1 MRSGI
6 YSGITPVK
14 FKQIKQTM
22 SITERSVKRP
32 IATTMVFLIIITLG
46 MIGFRFLPVDLLPP
60 IEYPQLTVS
69 VNYSNVGPE
78 EMEQIVTERIEN
90 AIAGVPNIERVTS
103 RSGEGNSWVSLH
115 FAQGTNLDEAAN
127 DLRAALDRLRRSLPE
142 EAEPPAI
149 WKFDPNDAPIVIIGA
164 KSEREMAELTRILE
178 REINKR
184 FEQLKGVGAIN
195 VWGGVYS
202 EIHVD
207 MMRDRLLSS
216 NLTATDVIQALNRE
230 NVNLPGGNVKEGLS
244 DLYVRTMGEFTSVDQ
259 VANTIVRIV
268 DGNPIRV
275 RDVARVEMGYQDI
288 GRYVEIDEQPTIR
301 IGIRKTSG
309 ANTVE
314 VSRLVRE
321 EVARVNAERDDLQL
335 QVITDQS
342 DFIQS
347 SIDNVRNAAV
357 WGGILAVIV
366 LFAFLRNGSTTL
378 IIAISIPISIIAT
391 FALLYFN
398 GLTLN
403 QMSFGG
409 LALGVGLIVDNAIVV
424 LENIVRKRQQG
435 KKPEESALIGTRQV
449 AGAIIASTLTT
460 SVIFLPVLFM
470 RTITGLMFQELALV
484 VVFALLCSLL
494 VALTLVPMLS
504 SKFLTIKADNP
515 DPSKRPAH
523 QRFFQGMENRYGNLL
538 ERSLRN
544 KSIVAGTTLV
554 LLVASV
560 MLFPMIPFELAPQT
574 DSDEVQVRM
583 SLDEGTNITV
593 MYEYLLRLDEIVQS
607 LVPSG
612 EVLYFTREVRNNS
625 GSIELTLRD
634 QSERRTT
641 AANLADHLRRN
652 LQDAIPGADIR
663 VSARSGLWIL
673 RRVFSSGG
681 DGESVQMQLRGYDLE
696 LAEQIALEMANRIEV
711 LPGIS
716 DVRASEQEGRPE
728 QNIRFDRERLAQLG
742 IGVQDIA
749 AAIQTNIG
757 GRRAGYFRTDG
768 EEIPIT
774 VRLRP
779 EDRLSLLDLDN
790 ITVRSSTGTIL
801 PLSAL
806 VTQELGR
813 GPTNINRVDGQR
825 VTYISANL
833 ESGVALGDAVN
844 LIRNELSDFPMP
856 EGYTLY
862 FGGEYEEQ
870 QRAQRDFIL
879 AIIMALVLIY
889 MVMAAQ
895 FERFIDPLIVMFS
908 VPLAIIGIVPTMML
922 TGTTLNLQSFMGIIM
937 LIGIVVNNAIV
948 LVDYINLMRREE
960 NLPVHKAVVEAGKLR
975 LRPILLTTVTTVLG
989 LLPLSFGFGAGGE
1002 IQAALARV
1010 VIGGLTASTL
1020 ITLVLIPVVYV
1031 TVTTA
1036 VERVKAWSASLR
1048 SSETEQPVTVE
1059 SGV

>member
-1 MRSGI
+1 
-6 YSGITPVK
+6 
-14 FKQIKQTM
+14 M
-22 SITERSVKRP
+22 SLSAKSVKRP
-32 IATTMVFLIIITLG
+32 IATTMVFLIVITLG

-60 IEYPQLTVS
+60 IEYPQLTV
-69 VNYSNVGPE
+69 NIDYSNVGPA
-78 EMEQIVTERIEN
+78 EMEQIITDRVEN
-90 AIAGVPNIERVTS
+90 AIAGIPNIERVTS
-103 RSGEGNSWVSLH
+103 RSGEGNSRVSLH

-127 DLRAALDRLRRSLPE
+127 DLRAALDRVRSNLPD
-142 EAEPPAI
+142 EAEAPRI
-149 WKFDPNDAPIVIIGA
+149 WKFDPNDAPIVIVGA
-164 KSEREMAELTRILE
+164 KSEREMAELTRILD

-184 FEQLKGVGAIN
+184 FEQLKGVGAIDI
-195 VWGGVYS
+195 WGGVYS
-202 EIHVD
+202 EIHID
-207 MMRDRLLSS
+207 LMRDRLLSS
-216 NLTATDVIQALNRE
+216 NLTANDVIQALNRE

-244 DLYVRTMGEFTSVDQ
+244 DLYIRTLGEYTSVDQ
-259 VANTIVRIV
+259 IANTIIRVV
-268 DGNPIRV
+268 DGSPIRV
-275 RDVARVEMGYQDI
+275 RDVAMVELGYQDV

-314 VSRLVRE
+314 VARLVRE
-321 EVARVNAERDDLQL
+321 EVAKVNSERDDLEL

-424 LENIVRKRQQG
+424 LENIVRQRQRG
-435 KKPEESALIGTRQV
+435 KNLEESALVGTKQV

-470 RTITGLMFQELALV
+470 QTITGLLFQELALV

-504 SKFLTIKADNP
+504 SKFLTFKPDNP

-523 QRFFQGMENRYGNLL
+523 QRFFEGMEHRYGKIL
-538 ERSLRN
+538 ESSLRR
-544 KSIVAGTTLV
+544 KGVVAGSTLV
-554 LLVASV
+554 LLIASV
-560 MLFPMIPFELAPQT
+560 MLFPLIPFELAPQT
-574 DSDEVQVRM
+574 DSDEVQVSMR
-583 SLDEGTNITV
+583 LDEGTNITV
-593 MYEYLLRLDEIVQS
+593 MYDYLLRLDDAVQV
-607 LVPSG
+607 LVPQG
-612 EVLYFTREVRNNS
+612 DVLYFTREVRSNRAS
-625 GSIELTLRD
+625 VELTLKD

-641 AANLADHLRRN
+641 AVEIADHLRSN
-652 LQDAIPGADIR
+652 LQDAIPGADIQ

-681 DGESVQMQLRGYDLE
+681 DGESVQMQLRGYDLA
-696 LAEQIALEMANRIEV
+696 LAEQIAMEMSTRIET
-711 LPGIS
+711 LDGIA

-728 QNIRFDRERLAQLG
+728 QNIRFDRERIAQLG

-749 AAIQTNIG
+749 SALQTNIG
-757 GRRAGYFRTDG
+757 GRRAGYYRVDG

-779 EDRLSLLDLDN
+779 EDRLSLQDLDN
-790 ITVRSSTGTIL
+790 ITVRSSAGEIL

-806 VTQELGR
+806 VSQDMGR

-833 ESGVALGDAVN
+833 ESGVPLGDAVSR
-844 LIRNELSDFPMP
+844 IQTELADYPLP
-856 EGYTLY
+856 EGFSLY

-870 QRAQRDFIL
+870 QKARRDFIL

-948 LVDYINLMRREE
+948 LVDYINLLRREE
-960 NLPVHKAVVEAGKLR
+960 NLPIHKAVVEAGKLR

-1031 TVTTA
+1031 TITTA
-1036 VERVKAWSASLR
+1036 TERVKEWVASFR
-1048 SSETEQPVTVE
+1048 
-1059 SGV
+1059 

>member
-1 MRSGI
+1 
-6 YSGITPVK
+6 
-14 FKQIKQTM
+14 M
-22 SITERSVKRP
+22 SLSAKSVKRP
-32 IATTMVFLIIITLG
+32 IATTMVFLIVITLG

-60 IEYPQLTVS
+60 IEYPQLTVF
-69 VNYSNVGPE
+69 VNYSNVGPA
-78 EMEQIVTERIEN
+78 EMEQIVTDRIEN

-103 RSGEGNSWVSLH
+103 RSGEGNSRVSLH

-127 DLRAALDRLRRSLPE
+127 DLRAALDRVRRSLPE
-142 EAEPPAI
+142 EADAPGI
-149 WKFDPNDAPIVIIGA
+149 WKFDPNDAPIVIVGA

-184 FEQLKGVGAIN
+184 FEQIKGVGAID

-202 EIHVD
+202 EIHID
-207 MMRDRLLSS
+207 LMRDRLLSS
-216 NLTATDVIQALNRE
+216 NLTANDVIQALNRE

-244 DLYVRTMGEFTSVDQ
+244 DLYVRTLGEYTSVDQ
-259 VANTIVRIV
+259 IANTIIRVV
-268 DGNPIRV
+268 DGSPIRV
-275 RDVARVEMGYQDI
+275 RDVAMVELGYQDI

-314 VSRLVRE
+314 VARLVRE
-321 EVARVNAERDDLQL
+321 EVAKVNSERDDLEL

-424 LENIVRKRQQG
+424 LENIVRQRQRG
-435 KKPEESALIGTRQV
+435 KNLEESALVGTKQV

-470 RTITGLMFQELALV
+470 QTITGLLFQELALV

-504 SKFLTIKADNP
+504 SKFLTFKPDNP
-515 DPSKRPAH
+515 DVTKRPAH
-523 QRFFQGMENRYGNLL
+523 QRFFEGMERRYGSIL
-538 ERSLRN
+538 EASLRR
-544 KSIVAGTTLV
+544 KGVVAGSTLV
-554 LLVASV
+554 LLIASV
-560 MLFPMIPFELAPQT
+560 MLFPLIPFELAPQT
-574 DSDEVQVRM
+574 DSDEVQVSM
-583 SLDEGTNITV
+583 NLDEGTNIAV
-593 MYEYLLRLDEIVQS
+593 MYEYLLRLDDAVQV
-607 LVPSG
+607 LVPQND
-612 EVLYFTREVRNNS
+612 VLYFTREVRNNRAS
-625 GSIELTLRD
+625 VELTLKD

-641 AANLADHLRRN
+641 AAEIADHLRKN

-681 DGESVQMQLRGYDLE
+681 DGESVQMQLRGYDLA
-696 LAEQIALEMANRIEV
+696 LAEQIAMEMSTRIET
-711 LPGIS
+711 LEGIA

-728 QNIRFDRERLAQLG
+728 QNIRFDRERIAQLG

-749 AAIQTNIG
+749 AALQTNIG
-757 GRRAGYFRTDG
+757 GRRAGFYRVDG

-779 EDRLSLLDLDN
+779 EDRLSLQDLDN
-790 ITVRSSTGTIL
+790 ITVRSSAGEIL

-806 VTQELGR
+806 VNQDMGR

-833 ESGVALGDAVN
+833 ESGVPLGDAVSR
-844 LIRNELSDFPMP
+844 IQAELADYPLP
-856 EGYTLY
+856 EGFSLY

-870 QRAQRDFIL
+870 QKARRDFIL

-908 VPLAIIGIVPTMML
+908 VPLAIIGVVPTMML

-948 LVDYINLMRREE
+948 LVDYINLLRREE
-960 NLPVHKAVVEAGKLR
+960 KLPIHKAVVEAGKLR

-1031 TVTTA
+1031 TITTA
-1036 VERVKAWSASLR
+1036 TEKVKVWAASFKAGSEPESAVVE
-1048 SSETEQPVTVE
+1048 
-1059 SGV
+1059 GY